1 MYVGDIAT
9 PAQHQCNFIKKK
21 NTHSIPQISHLK
33 LKSHQDLTELFW
45 LVLTYPPHS
54 PDPPPSKKPFSSNPL
69 FKSRNLLKPT
79 ITQPTE
85 PPIANPSACKPRDG
99 GCSAVGSGDRSR
111 SWCRCRDPSSLP
123 ELWKETIG
131 DGEAGSLILVK
142 DFKGMFNDAWWFLG
156 RVHKKTSY

>member
-9 PAQHQCNFIKKK
+9 PARHQCNFIKKTK
-21 NTHSIPQISHLK
+21 QHSEFSHLK
-33 LKSHQDLTELFW
+33 LKNYQKMTGLF
-45 LVLTYPPHS
+45 LYVLTYPPHS

-69 FKSRNLLKPT
+69 FKSRNLLKPN

-85 PPIANPSACKPRDG
+85 PPIANPSSCKPRDG
-99 GCSAVGSGDRSR
+99 CCTAVGSGDRSR

-142 DFKGMFNDAWWFLG
+142 DLKGMFNDAWRFLG